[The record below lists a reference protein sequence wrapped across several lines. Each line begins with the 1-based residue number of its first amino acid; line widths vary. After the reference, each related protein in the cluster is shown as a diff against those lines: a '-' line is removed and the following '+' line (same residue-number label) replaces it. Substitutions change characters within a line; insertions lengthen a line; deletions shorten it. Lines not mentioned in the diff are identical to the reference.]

1 MNISPESIMLQMAS
15 VRGDII
21 STLIGTAMGGN
32 GNESEP
38 ASFADI
44 LGQKSTSLDAM
55 GRNPSLHDPESA
67 YKMMTQINRFDV
79 DFKAQHAELAEL
91 GKSVEHMEDAGRQL
105 AGIDASTTNTDIAAQ
120 LQAFVA
126 EYNTWEDRFDDTVAE
141 GGVLDNVQAAEV
153 SLWELEQSISSIFNG
168 AAGGVSGL
176 DDLGIEIN
184 PVTKQASF
192 DSARLEALLAS
203 NKSGAVSAIDEF
215 SANFAK
221 SADLLNSEGN
231 FIPNALNNRSRA
243 IDFIADNLASLQ
255 QEFGTGDPAKP
266 AGETA
271 RALSAYNAAFA
282 I

>member
-1 MNISPESIMLQMAS
+1 MNISTENIMLQMAS

-21 STLIGTAMGGN
+21 STLIGTAMGGED
-32 GNESEP
+32 GA

-44 LGQKSTSLDAM
+44 LGEKSSSLDAM

-79 DFKAQHAELAEL
+79 NFKAQHAELTEL
-91 GKSVEHMEDAGRQL
+91 GKSVEHMEDVGRNL
-105 AGIDASTTNTDIAAQ
+105 ADIDTSTSNADIAAQ

-126 EYNTWEDRFDDTVAE
+126 EYNAWEDRFDDTVAQ

-203 NKSGAVSAIDEF
+203 NRSGAVSAIDEF

-243 IDFIADNLASLQ
+243 IDFIADNLTSLQ
-255 QEFGTGDPAKP
+255 QEFGSGDAAKP